1 MPQLSIESVESLKLE
16 DLEKDL
22 KSSKRKA
29 KMMRRA
35 TFVQKVEKRNSY
47 KKHDA
52 GVFDAS
58 TVLQKTDQFIVSGAS
73 EGEQSE
79 HFSSED

>member
-1 MPQLSIESVESLKLE
+1 MPQLSIESVESLKME

-35 TFVQKVEKRNSY
+35 TFVQKVERRNTY
-47 KKHDA
+47 KKNDA
-52 GVFDAS
+52 GVFNAS

-73 EGEQSE
+73 EGELS
-79 HFSSED
+79 